1 MTLLELCEP
10 MFLFLCRLN
19 RSSRKGGGGL
29 EYSRVRAEIE
39 GTFKEMKANADT
51 DPGLVGQYERVYEVL
66 VYFVDSAI
74 AESELP
80 FAQEWH
86 RNRLAYERNELA
98 GDEKF
103 WDLLDETLQD
113 NSSESTER
121 LAVFY
126 TCMGLGFTG
135 FNAGQPELLRK
146 KMLQCSARLRHIVET
161 DEESRICPEAYEHTD
176 GRDLVELPGAKL
188 LGIAIALVGLIIVLF
203 VANIYLFK
211 ITSEDLVN
219 ALDTIIKREQVDGD
233 TTPGVP
239 SPPPA
244 EPATRTSGEERQP

>member
-10 MFLFLCRLN
+10 MFLYICRLN
-19 RSSRKGGGGL
+19 RSARKGGSGL

-39 GTFKEMKANADT
+39 GIFKEMKANADT
-51 DPGLVGQYERVYEVL
+51 DPGLVGQHEKVQEVL
-66 VYFVDSAI
+66 VYFVDSMV
-74 AESELP
+74 AESTLP
-80 FAQEWH
+80 FAEEWH

-113 NSSESTER
+113 NSSEATER

-126 TCMGLGFTG
+126 SCIGVGFTG

-146 KMLQCSARLRHIVET
+146 KMLQCSARLRHIVDS
-161 DEESRICPEAYEHTD
+161 DEESRITPEAYEHTD
-176 GRDLVELPGAKL
+176 TRDLVEPPGAKL

-203 VANIYLFK
+203 VANIYLFR

-219 ALDTIIKREQVDGD
+219 ALEAIIKREKVDKEAV
-233 TTPGVP
+233 TTP
-239 SPPPA
+239 PP
-244 EPATRTSGEERQP
+244 EPATKTPAEGKQP